1 MKGIIYEIRKIN
13 KTTNFVDAK
22 VIKIYYNLT
31 TPIEKNQCNK

>member
-1 MKGIIYEIRKIN
+1 MKGIIYERKKNN

-31 TPIEKNQCNK
+31 APIELVDWS